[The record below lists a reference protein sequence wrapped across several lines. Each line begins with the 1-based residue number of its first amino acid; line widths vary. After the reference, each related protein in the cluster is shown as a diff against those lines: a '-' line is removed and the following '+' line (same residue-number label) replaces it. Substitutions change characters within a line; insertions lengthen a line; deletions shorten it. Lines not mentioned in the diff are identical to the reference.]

1 VIRTLDR
8 YVAFSFLRLFLLFA
22 IAAPLLFILGDLTDN
37 LARYIDRGISLGRVG
52 LSYVYQLPLY
62 IYYSFPIASLIGTIF
77 TVNNMTRHSELSA
90 AKAGGVSFWRL
101 LAPLPVLGVILTVV
115 ALGLSELVP
124 VATRARAQLLG
135 GARGANNFART
146 EFVYRGADGYAFGIR
161 RIDLEGARITGL
173 VMEREGNEPKIPSI
187 FVKAQEAVYDSTKGW
202 TVYRGQ
208 LRILQGEEERLFD
221 FSEMIPTQFR
231 ETPEK
236 LLAQPKEPEEMRYAE
251 LGEFIEVLQRSGGN
265 PLELMADRAEKVALP
280 VATLI
285 IILFGAP
292 LANSTQRG
300 GAAYGIGISLGIT
313 IVYMML
319 FRICHAAAA
328 TGTIPPLLSAWLP
341 NILVFIAALILTL
354 RVKT

>member
-1 VIRTLDR
+1 MIRTLDR

-101 LAPLPVLGVILTVV
+101 LAPLPVLGIILTIV

-124 VATRARAQLLG
+124 ITTRARSQLLG
-135 GARGANNFART
+135 GRGPSNVART
-146 EFVYRGADGYAFGIR
+146 EFVYRGTNGYSFAIR

-173 VMEREGNEPKIPSI
+173 VMEREGNEPEVPSI
-187 FVKAQEAVYDSTKGW
+187 YVKGQEAVYDSVKGW
-202 TVYRGQ
+202 TVFRGQ
-208 LRILQGEEERLFD
+208 LRMLLGEEERLFD
-221 FSEMIPTQFR
+221 FSELHPTRFR

-265 PLELMADRAEKVALP
+265 PLELMADRAEKIALP

-328 TGTIPPLLSAWLP
+328 TGTIPPNLAPWLP
-341 NILVFIAALILTL
+341 NILIFLAAVVLTL